1 MKSYKVLPE
10 GYREILKIDLQKD
23 KKLMLI
29 VNLLG
34 LIPAVIMVALLVP
47 IMQWILVEKRT
58 EMAYGLPEILVLLG
72 GMVAYVILHELTH
85 AVFMRRYCPAKVKFG
100 FTGMYAYAGSAGYY
114 CRKHY
119 ITIALAPVVI
129 WGLVLLAM
137 NLVLPLNWFVPVYLI
152 QLMNLSGACGDLYV
166 SWRFSKLPK
175 DILVQ
180 DSGIAMTVYSREN

>member
-1 MKSYKVLPE
+1 MKSYEVLPE
-10 GYREILKIDLQKD
+10 GYGEILKIDLQKD

-34 LIPAVIMVALLVP
+34 CIPMVIMMALLVP
-47 IMQWILVEKRT
+47 IMRWILVVKQ
-58 EMAYGLPEILVLLG
+58 AEINGPATCFGLLG
-72 GMVAYVILHELTH
+72 GMLVYVVLHELTH
-85 AVFMRRYCPAKVKFG
+85 AVFMRRYCRAKVKFG

-119 ITIALAPVVI
+119 IIIALAPVVI
-129 WGLVLLAM
+129 WGLVLLVM
-137 NLVLPLNWFVPVYLI
+137 NIVLPVEWFITVYLI
-152 QLMNLSGACGDLYV
+152 QLMNVSGACGDLYV
-166 SWRFSKLPK
+166 TWRFSKLPK